1 MDREIFEGLLHQ
13 LDEAR
18 ERVDAIVARVPVDA
32 WNEVIHTGDGQWTR
46 RQLLAH
52 MAANDLRQLIRI
64 RVGAGIPL
72 PSDPEDYEAQA
83 DLHPWNQARV
93 DERADRTVEDL
104 RLELRINRDRL
115 IALLIGLT
123 NEQRDRKMPFR
134 GEPTPLTEMVPTLI
148 DHLDQHAEELLV
160 GTTA

>member
-1 MDREIFEGLLHQ
+1 MERAVFESLLHA

-18 ERVDAIVARVPVDA
+18 ERVDAAIASVPGSA
-32 WNEVIHTGDGQWTR
+32 WDEVIHTGDGAWTR

-83 DLHPWNQARV
+83 DVHTWNQARV
-93 DERADRTVEDL
+93 DERANRSIEDL

-134 GEPTPLTEMVPTLI
+134 GEPTPLTDMVPTLI
-148 DHLDQHAEELLV
+148 GHLDQHGAEL
-160 GTTA
+160 TAAFD

>member
-1 MDREIFEGLLHQ
+1 MERDVFEGLLRS

-18 ERVDAIVARVPVDA
+18 ERVDAVIDRVPAHSWD
-32 WNEVIHTGDGQWTR
+32 EIIQTGDRAWMR

-72 PSDPEDYEAQA
+72 PTDPEDYEAQSDIDA
-83 DLHPWNQARV
+83 WNQARV
-93 DERADRTVEDL
+93 DERTERSIEDL

-134 GEPTPLTEMVPTLI
+134 GQPMLLTEMIPIVIRHFDL
-148 DHLDQHAEELLV
+148 HAEELV
-160 GTTA
+160 AASG